1 MEDKVVWKRGNKRL
15 CNYVTFEC
23 TSCNTRFGA
32 PRDAVRVTNIDNSP
46 VERAGM
52 DTVRVLYHRVTEC
65 PVCFNLAS
73 AWVEQ
78 TEHLNTGWMELKD
91 VEDLPHDTK

>member
-1 MEDKVVWKRGNKRL
+1 MMEDKVVWKIGNKQV
-15 CNYVTFEC
+15 CNYVTFIC
-23 TSCNTRFGA
+23 TSCGTKFGA
-32 PRDAVRVTNIDNSP
+32 LRDAIRVTNIDNPP

-78 TEHLNTGWMELKD
+78 TEHLSTGWMELKD
-91 VEDLPHDTK
+91 VEE

>member
-1 MEDKVVWKRGNKRL
+1 MEKGNKRVGYCATFVCTL
-15 CNYVTFEC
+15 CDTKF
-23 TSCNTRFGA
+23 SA
-32 PRDAVRVTNIDNSP
+32 PRDTIRVTNIDNPP
-46 VERAGM
+46 VERMGM

-78 TEHLNTGWMELKD
+78 TGHLSTGWMELK
-91 VEDLPHDTK
+91 EAEK

>member
-1 MEDKVVWKRGNKRL
+1 MEDKVVWRRGNKRV
-15 CNYVTFEC
+15 CYSATFIC
-23 TSCNTRFGA
+23 TSCDTEFDATR
-32 PRDAVRVTNIDNSP
+32 DTVRVTNLDNPP

-78 TEHLNTGWMELKD
+78 IEHLSTGWEELKE
-91 VEDLPHDTK
+91 VEE